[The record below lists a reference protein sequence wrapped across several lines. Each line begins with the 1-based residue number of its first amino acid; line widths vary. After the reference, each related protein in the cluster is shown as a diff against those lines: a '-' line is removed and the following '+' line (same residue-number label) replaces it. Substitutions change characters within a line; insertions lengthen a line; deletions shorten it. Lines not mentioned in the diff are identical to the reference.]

1 MKKDIRCKEK
11 ILTNN
16 AFAFKIKLV
25 LSEVINMKLSIQKIL
40 QQAPYSFEG
49 ETDVSELVSFDN
61 DIRHVGSV
69 EVSGIASVQNKTIT
83 VNLLIKGVMVLPCAR
98 SLVDVDCP
106 FEVETIEVFSID
118 PFYTEEDESEIHPIK
133 GEILD
138 LTPFIKENVLLEIPF
153 RVYADKEVIEK
164 YALTAGDG
172 WSVVEEDK
180 VEKKIDPRLS
190 KLQSLLTDDKN
201 ENPKE

>member
-61 DIRHVGSV
+61 DIRQVGSV
-69 EVSGIASVQNKTIT
+69 QVSGVASIQNKTIT
-83 VNLLIKGVMVLPCAR
+83 VNLSIKGVMVLPCAR
-98 SLVDVDCP
+98 SLVDVDYP
-106 FEVETIEVFSID
+106 FEVDTIEVFSID

-153 RVYADKEVIEK
+153 RVYADKEAIEK

-172 WSVVEEDK
+172 WSVVEEDN